1 MRVLPHAPVEAH
13 GVAISGIIG
22 PDSQTR
28 GGEEIPI
35 DLLLEEAKGMKD
47 EDIMQVVRFIRFLK
61 YGDKKKCRNAGYFKD
76 SGKGWMAD
84 DFDDPLNDQFAH
96 TGETPRCL

>member
-1 MRVLPHAPVEAH
+1 M
-13 GVAISGIIG
+13 
-22 PDSQTR
+22 
-28 GGEEIPI
+28 PI

-61 YGDKKKCRNAGYFKD
+61 YSDKKKHRSAGYFKD

-84 DFDDPLNDQFAH
+84 DFDEPLSDFQ
-96 TGETPRCL
+96 EYME